1 MKDVFLSIGSNM
13 GDREEYL
20 RNALIKLSENSVIIE
35 KVSPIYETEPVGYK
49 EQGKFL
55 NAVAKVKTEL
65 KPHDLLKVVNSVEKE
80 LKRERTVRWGPRTID
95 IDILL
100 YGDLVVDNDDLKIP
114 HERMWERAFVLI
126 PLNDI
131 APDITKDGEKLSSI
145 IERLPDKKGVKLY
158 KRDWHKV
165 VDV

>member
-1 MKDVFLSIGSNM
+1 MTDVFLSIGSNI
-13 GDREEYL
+13 GDREKYL
-20 RNALIKLSENSVIIE
+20 KSALIKLAENSVTIE

-49 EQGKFL
+49 NQDKFL
-55 NAVAKVKTEL
+55 NAVAKIKTEL
-65 KPHDLLKVVNSVEKE
+65 NPYELLKIINTVEKE
-80 LKRERTVRWGPRTID
+80 LGRERVIRWGPRTID

-100 YGDLVVDNDDLKIP
+100 YGNVAINDYDLKIP

-131 APDITKDGEKLSSI
+131 APDITKDGKKLSRI
-145 IERLPDKKGVKLY
+145 IEMLTDREGVKLY
-158 KRDWHKV
+158 KRDWYKV

>member
-1 MKDVFLSIGSNM
+1 MTDVFLSIGSNI

-20 RNALIKLSENSVIIE
+20 RNALIRLSENSVIIE

-49 EQGKFL
+49 DQGKFL
-55 NAVAKVKTEL
+55 NAVVKVKTEL
-65 KPHDLLKVVNSVEKE
+65 KPHELLKVVNSVEKE

-100 YGDLVVDNDDLKIP
+100 YGDLVVDDDDLKIP

-131 APDITKDGEKLSSI
+131 APYMTKDGEKLSCL
-145 IERLPDKKGVKLY
+145 IEMLPDKEDVKLL
-158 KRDWHKV
+158 KRDWYKV
-165 VDV
+165 V